1 VGFLQWTGSD
11 LQKEGLERIKRVS
24 DAFHALRQQTEKLK
38 SGSNELN
45 HHLHEAHWRL
55 LRAET
60 SCNLYWGEA
69 WVPRL
74 HADLNEAEIYLRKA
88 EIALGKPSAA

>member
-1 VGFLQWTGSD
+1 MD
-11 LQKEGLERIKRVS
+11 
-24 DAFHALRQQTEKLK
+24 
-38 SGSNELN
+38 

-74 HADLNEAEIYLRKA
+74 HADLNEAAFHLHMA
-88 EIALGKPSAA
+88 QQMMPSPANPH